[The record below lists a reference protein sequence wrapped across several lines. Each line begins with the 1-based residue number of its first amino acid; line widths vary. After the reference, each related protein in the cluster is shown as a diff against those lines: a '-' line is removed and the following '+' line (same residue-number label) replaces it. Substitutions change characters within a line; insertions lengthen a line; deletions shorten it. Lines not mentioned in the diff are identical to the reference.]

1 MTVHLF
7 IYSTGSR
14 IQQYSIEGAAV
25 SRVQCKCL
33 VRFLVAY
40 QFPCDYAGLGFSP
53 YAILWR
59 HAQHHL
65 PNYGREQ
72 CLLQSEPTAN
82 TQIAICRRISGGHIA
97 QVALLPLKAWGGGPP
112 GPWEIPCPG
121 PRKETCF
128 SSIFKQPKIVL
139 LLIKFKNLSSSD
151 FFYRYHNHTIF
162 KSFL

>member
-1 MTVHLF
+1 MRL
-7 IYSTGSR
+7 ISKAGNPGSLTSKM
-14 IQQYSIEGAAV
+14 QYNLAKDGCHVMEINCHC
-25 SRVQCKCL
+25 Q
-33 VRFLVAY
+33 
-40 QFPCDYAGLGFSP
+40 P
-53 YAILWR
+53 YLSQIIL
-59 HAQHHL
+59 H
-65 PNYGREQ
+65 PDTN
-72 CLLQSEPTAN
+72 
-82 TQIAICRRISGGHIA
+82 CRRISGGHIA
-97 QVALLPLKAWGGGPP
+97 QVALLPLKIWGGGPP